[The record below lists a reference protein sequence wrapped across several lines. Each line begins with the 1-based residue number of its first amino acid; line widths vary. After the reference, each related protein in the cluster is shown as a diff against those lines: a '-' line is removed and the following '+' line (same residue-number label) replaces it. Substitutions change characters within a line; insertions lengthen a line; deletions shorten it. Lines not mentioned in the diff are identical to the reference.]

1 MATNPFL
8 GQLQLF
14 PFGYAPKGWAVCAG
28 QTMQISQNQALFSLL
43 GTTYGGNGI
52 QTFQLPDLRGRTP
65 VGIGPGFNQG
75 QAGGE
80 ETHTLSIQE
89 VPAHSHALT
98 GTSAAAGLSV
108 SAHNVLAKT
117 AGNLTAY
124 NTAASPSN
132 MNPASIT
139 PAGGGTPHENRSP
152 FLAMTWCIALTGIFP
167 SRN

>member
-1 MATNPFL
+1 MATPFL

-14 PFGYAPKGWAVCAG
+14 PFGYAPTGWAVCAG
-28 QTMQISQNQALFSLL
+28 QTLPINQNQALFSLL

-65 VGIGPGFNQG
+65 VGFGPGFVQG

-80 ETHTLSIQE
+80 EMHTLSIQE
-89 VPAHSHALT
+89 VPPHSHILT
-98 GTSAAAGLSV
+98 GSSAATALVV
-108 SAHNVLAKT
+108 SAHNVLGKT
-117 AGNLTAY
+117 AGNLTVY
-124 NTAASPSN
+124 NTAASPVD
-132 MNPASIT
+132 MNPASVT
-139 PAGGGTPHENRSP
+139 AAGGGTPHENRSP

>member
-1 MATNPFL
+1 
-8 GQLQLF
+8 
-14 PFGYAPKGWAVCAG
+14 
-28 QTMQISQNQALFSLL
+28 MQISQNQALFSLL

-65 VGIGPGFNQG
+65 VGFGFNQG

-89 VPAHSHALT
+89 VPAHSHTLT